1 MVIQY
6 INDNL
11 NSLGGLRPR
20 FLGWWQKA
28 GGSWWKLLPFS
39 LDPEFMRTPPN
50 LVKMYQVRLVTK
62 IRYIRIFRLKNL
74 HSSDDTI

>member
-1 MVIQY
+1 
-6 INDNL
+6 L
-11 NSLGGLRPR
+11 
-20 FLGWWQKA
+20 
-28 GGSWWKLLPFS
+28 WWKLLPLS

-74 HSSDDTI
+74 HSSDDII